1 MGRGW
6 RRKERERGWEED
18 GRYKD
23 GGIKKGIRER
33 EGKRKGGGDARMSG
47 EDRNYVEVRKNSREK
62 QTNNGDGSCGRKKR
76 KKE

>member
-23 GGIKKGIRER
+23 GRIKKGIRER
-33 EGKRKGGGDARMSG
+33 E
-47 EDRNYVEVRKNSREK
+47 REK
-62 QTNNGDGSCGRKKR
+62 EEEMQECQVKIGITWR
-76 KKE
+76 